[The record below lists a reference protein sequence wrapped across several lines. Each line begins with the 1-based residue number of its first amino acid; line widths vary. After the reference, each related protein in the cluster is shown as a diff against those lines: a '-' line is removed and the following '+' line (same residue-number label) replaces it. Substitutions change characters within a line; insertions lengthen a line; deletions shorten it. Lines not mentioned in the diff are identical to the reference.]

1 MKAILVSA
9 SLLLTICLS
18 GFDEP
23 VISISKTFSDAQI
36 NDVKQQVL
44 QQYGEK
50 IEVRVISRNAKN
62 EITNLE
68 FFRYQKDGK
77 RGGGCSS
84 DKFGL
89 LIITKNG
96 CSIADA
102 GHENRIQ
109 PK

>member
-1 MKAILVSA
+1 MKAILVFA
-9 SLLLTICLS
+9 SLLFAICSS

-44 QQYGEK
+44 HRYGEK

-62 EITNLE
+62 EIANLE

-96 CSIADA
+96 CSIADV
-102 GHENRIQ
+102 GHEKNIK
-109 PK
+109 P